1 MSILNDTL
9 KSLDERNQSDDF
21 CLSPTVQLPKQR
33 PTLRI
38 ALGVIV
44 VVALAA
50 AYFLVSDKTNESD
63 AILPVA
69 NEGEQ
74 TSLTLANDAPKG
86 SELPSSKQTNQP
98 AVDSALNSDSAMEG
112 LRTSPLPP
120 EDLALRANAVSVA
133 EQAFEEAE
141 TQSDEAQ
148 PPLTAQVAPSPVEQ
162 DDAGDTFVEA
172 SNSASSVPPQATNSE
187 PVQEVIAPVEGIVI
201 REPSS
206 AVRPKTP
213 AEQSDI
219 HYQAGMKSYEFGMY
233 DDAQKN
239 FLLALTADAENEQAR
254 KQLAALYYGQ
264 GNSMRALSVL
274 SDGVLAAPTNLEWRE
289 LMAKILVGENRFE
302 EVLNIMPDTFDTQAL
317 NERRSDYLIL
327 KGTSAQAVNQPRQ
340 AVSAFSAMTQL
351 DPNNGKWWLALG
363 INQDALEQAQQAAI
377 AYERALSLGGISSA
391 SAQYATARLQA
402 LQEQR

>member
-21 CLSPTVQLPKQR
+21 GLSPTVQLPKQR

-44 VVALAA
+44 VVALAT
-50 AYFLVSDKTNESD
+50 AYFLVNDKTNESD
-63 AILPVA
+63 AVLPIA
-69 NEGEQ
+69 NKDEQ
-74 TSLTLANDAPKG
+74 TKLPSTSANASQKG
-86 SELPSSKQTNQP
+86 SESPSTTQDNQP
-98 AVDSALNSDSAMEG
+98 ALEG
-112 LRTSPLPP
+112 LKTSPLPP
-120 EDLALRANAVSVA
+120 EDLALKTNTVSVA
-133 EQAFEEAE
+133 EQAFEEAA
-141 TQSDEAQ
+141 TQSDEEQ
-148 PPLTAQVAPSPVEQ
+148 PPLTAQVAPSAVEQ
-162 DDAGDTFVEA
+162 DDAGDMFDGA
-172 SNSASSVPPQATNSE
+172 SDSTASQPPQVSSSE
-187 PVQEVIAPVEGIVI
+187 PVQEVSVPVEGIVI

-206 AVRPKTP
+206 AVTPKTP

-219 HYQAGMKSYEFGMY
+219 HYQAGMRSYEFGMY

-239 FLLALTADAENEQAR
+239 FVLALTANAENEQAR
-254 KQLAALYYGQ
+254 KQLAALFYGQ

-351 DPNNGKWWLALG
+351 EPNNGKWWLALG